1 MAIVTTLLVGYGKY
15 ISREIHN
22 QSIDNHSIKN
32 KLVSNG
38 LILNAIH
45 IETCQLLSKLDKMN
59 QSKTKKPTLKITK
72 TKKAIT
78 RAKAKTV
85 KRAKK
90 PT

>member
-38 LILNAIH
+38 LIL
-45 IETCQLLSKLDKMN
+45 LDKMN